1 MDSEEEV
8 LVQGDVLIQQLEYLI
23 ALARERHFGRAATSC
38 NVSQPTLSVAIRRLE
53 RELGVVIVLRG
64 HRFEGFTEEGSRVV
78 TWAHRILAERDE
90 LVADVERMRGRLSAM
105 ARVAAI
111 PTSVPASP
119 LLTASFLRSN
129 PAATIRVE
137 ATSSREIAVRL
148 AEFDIDAGLTYLD
161 DETPPGTRRF
171 ELYRERYVLLAP
183 AGHPIMSQDEIRWSQ
198 AARLPLCALT
208 PAMRNRR
215 IIDGNMAA
223 DGARFH
229 PVMEADT
236 VGALFAHLA
245 GLELATVASHTWLHA
260 FGVPDGLAAR
270 PMVQNGKGPAVGL
283 IVLDRKPN
291 SIVAEAS
298 GPATTEVDFA
308 TVLQSALDRWAHQPN
323 SLDTRPVPN

>member
-1 MDSEEEV
+1 MHSE
-8 LVQGDVLIQQLEYLI
+8 VLIQQLEYLA
-23 ALARERHFGRAATSC
+23 ALARERHFGRAATAC

-64 HRFEGFTEEGSRVV
+64 HRFEGFTDEGSRVV

-90 LVADVERMRGRLSAM
+90 LLADVERMRGRLSVM
-105 ARVAAI
+105 ARVGAI

-119 LLTASFLRSN
+119 LLTARFLRSN
-129 PAATIRVE
+129 PAATIRIE

-148 AEFDIDAGLTYLD
+148 AEFEIDAGLTYLD

-183 AGHPIMSQDEIRWSQ
+183 AADPIMAQDEIRWSQ
-198 AARLPLCALT
+198 AAKLPLCALT

-229 PVMEADT
+229 PVVEADT

-245 GLELATVASHTWLHA
+245 GLVKRPAAFSHYSYSKSPGFQA
-260 FGVPDGLAAR
+260 FLCC
-270 PMVQNGKGPAVGL
+270 
-283 IVLDRKPN
+283 
-291 SIVAEAS
+291 S
-298 GPATTEVDFA
+298 GSKIYCTLLNVCR
-308 TVLQSALDRWAHQPN
+308 V
-323 SLDTRPVPN
+323 

>member
-291 SIVAEAS
+291 SIVAEALVS
-298 GPATTEVDFA
+298 AATEVDFA

>member
-1 MDSEEEV
+1 MQVREVTMHSEV
-8 LVQGDVLIQQLEYLI
+8 LMQQLEYVV
-23 ALARERHFGRAATSC
+23 ALARERHFGRAATAC

-64 HRFEGFTEEGSRVV
+64 HRFEGFTDEGLRVV

-90 LVADVERMRGRLSAM
+90 LLADMERMRGRLSAV
-105 ARVAAI
+105 ARLGAI

-119 LLTASFLRSN
+119 LLTARFLRSN
-129 PAATIRVE
+129 PAATIRIE

-148 AEFDIDAGLTYLD
+148 ADFEIDAGLTYLD
-161 DETPPGTRRF
+161 DETPPGTRRI

-183 AGHPIMSQDEIRWSQ
+183 VDNPVMTQDEIRWSQ
-198 AARLPLCALT
+198 AAKLPLCALT

-229 PVMEADT
+229 PVVEADT

-245 GLELATVASHTWLHA
+245 GMELATVASHTWLHA
-260 FGVPDGLAAR
+260 FGVPRGLAAR
-270 PMVQNGKGPAVGL
+270 PMVQNGKGPSVGL

-291 SIVAEAS
+291 SIVAEALVAA
-298 GPATTEVDFA
+298 ATAVDFA
-308 TVLQSALDRWAHQPN
+308 GILQSALDTWLALPAP
-323 SLDTRPVPN
+323 SG